1 MPLEVLADAGVLPPE
16 IVAHPE
22 RRDGVA
28 NGHVPPGQ
36 GSQQRLRQNRHE
48 DVEPELE
55 EAGEHH
61 HQEQGVRGL
70 FHFGRERRRDHAHHD
85 EGGDVDHRVPDDPRI
100 LDHHLRRVVG
110 VPEHRRAE
118 HCRSEEGAAVHGVH
132 QQEPQRHG
140 SGADQPGHE
149 PFPQNPRQPH
159 AALRRSEVDLNI
171 RPVPA
176 GARLA
181 AQTRDRSPRMSSRVY
196 AFLLLA
202 GALAFGGA
210 GLVHPILLGDATGQL
225 AVIAAT
231 PHWHAIHWTLLFAL
245 PALAVTPGPDAVFVY
260 GMIHPAG
267 LAAEREATVILGV
280 AVYLIGRASLLAARP
295 PRWLALGGVAAG
307 TVAAL
312 GAAVTSEMGLTMYYC
327 QGLLVTWMVVAGAL
341 GLVRRA
347 S

>member
-1 MPLEVLADAGVLPPE
+1 
-16 IVAHPE
+16 
-22 RRDGVA
+22 
-28 NGHVPPGQ
+28 
-36 GSQQRLRQNRHE
+36 
-48 DVEPELE
+48 
-55 EAGEHH
+55 
-61 HQEQGVRGL
+61 
-70 FHFGRERRRDHAHHD
+70 
-85 EGGDVDHRVPDDPRI
+85 
-100 LDHHLRRVVG
+100 
-110 VPEHRRAE
+110 
-118 HCRSEEGAAVHGVH
+118 
-132 QQEPQRHG
+132 
-140 SGADQPGHE
+140 
-149 PFPQNPRQPH
+149 
-159 AALRRSEVDLNI
+159 
-171 RPVPA
+171 
-176 GARLA
+176 
-181 AQTRDRSPRMSSRVY
+181 MSSRVY

-245 PALAVTPGPDAVFVY
+245 PAMAVGLVAFALDAGSGAGSRAAVVGALVAVLGFAVLSLNILFMAGAGAALARTPGPDAVFVY

-312 GAAVTSEMGLTMYYC
+312 GAAVTSELGLTMYYC